1 MKMNGWNWLLVVI
14 AAVVVALFAVQA
26 PEIARYVRIK
36 RM

>member
-1 MKMNGWNWLLVVI
+1 MNAWYWVLIVIGVLVVG
-14 AAVVVALFAVQA
+14 LFAIQA

>member
-1 MKMNGWNWLLVVI
+1 MKMSWWSWVLIVI
-14 AAVVVALFAVQA
+14 GVAVVALFALQA